1 VSRRTPAQEVTAV
14 KRKHAA
20 DAFAIAYL
28 NVVLEDADQE
38 ELVSA
43 LTRIARVC
51 GGSRLIEKIE
61 LSAPALFRT
70 LCMRGNPELKSAAA
84 LLKSMGIRLTVQAI
98 PGAGVAPR
106 RVERCGL

>member
-1 VSRRTPAQEVTAV
+1 M
-14 KRKHAA
+14 KRKHPA

-28 NVVLEDADQE
+28 NVVLEEADQE

-84 LLKSMGIRLTVQAI
+84 LLKAMGIRITVQPIAR
-98 PGAGVAPR
+98 GVGGGVAGR
-106 RVERCGL
+106 RVARCGV

>member
-1 VSRRTPAQEVTAV
+1 V
-14 KRKHAA
+14 KRKQTA
-20 DAFAIAYL
+20 DGFAIAYL
-28 NVVLEDADQE
+28 NIVLEDADQE

-84 LLKSMGIRLTVQAI
+84 LLKSMGIRLAVQPI
-98 PGAGVAPR
+98 PGASAAGR
-106 RVERCGL
+106 RIALQHGRQSSR

>member
-1 VSRRTPAQEVTAV
+1 MR
-14 KRKHAA
+14 RKHAA

-28 NVVLEDADQE
+28 NVVLEDADQD

-84 LLKSMGIRLTVQAI
+84 LLKSMGIRLTVQPFPTVSPPDRSRA
-98 PGAGVAPR
+98 APSSR
-106 RVERCGL
+106 PR